1 MGEEGIHIKDL
12 APSIYQNK
20 ELAPSIHPNE
30 DLAPSIH
37 TNKELVPGI
46 HKLPQATGFNVLVYY
61 VSDIA
66 R

>member
-1 MGEEGIHIKDL
+1 M
-12 APSIYQNK
+12 
-20 ELAPSIHPNE
+20 APSIHPNE

-37 TNKELVPGI
+37 TNKELVPSIHSDKELVPGI